1 MLRERG
7 TTKSD
12 RLPSYNMERRSQSLG
27 ISRPGPS
34 MPPTK
39 CLALNDNC
47 RSKVPT
53 STGTTL
59 ASPAGRTAGSR
70 PGDSPGQHSI
80 SAHDPP
86 GRGPTLFDHH
96 RALPPC
102 STRMPKGLLN
112 TSPKVA
118 RCYQG
123 GCSSANAPSMD
134 TFLEDLTRNA
144 DRVFY
149 FDEGQK
155 LRRSLFPKVYPRAH
169 KRRTSLKAWT

>member
-1 MLRERG
+1 
-7 TTKSD
+7 
-12 RLPSYNMERRSQSLG
+12 MEQRKATDFHLTIWDVDLKSLG

-39 CLALNDNC
+39 CLALNNNC
-47 RSKVPT
+47 SSKVPT

-59 ASPAGRTAGSR
+59 ASLSGWTAGSR

-86 GRGPTLFDHH
+86 GGGPTLIDHH
-96 RALPPC
+96 RALPLLYEDAQGMIEYVSQGLHDATKEAAVLLTHPAW
-102 STRMPKGLLN
+102 TR
-112 TSPKVA
+112 SC
-118 RCYQG
+118 RI
-123 GCSSANAPSMD
+123 
-134 TFLEDLTRNA
+134 LTRNA

-155 LRRSLFPKVYPRAH
+155 LRRSLFPKVYTRAQ
-169 KRRTSLKAWT
+169 KS